1 MTERLNAYPPARPA
15 TNAMRKRLFPGR
27 TTSLL
32 QGLFL
37 APAIAVAI
45 LGVSVLFGQPAF
57 AISIVPAC
65 AKTGL
70 PDLNCAV
77 TAFVNVARLIFSV
90 TGSFALFMFIIGGF
104 KILSS
109 AGNDKKVSEG
119 KEYIKNAV
127 IGIFIILTAAYV
139 IEYGYQRLTGVKGGG
154 ICPVDKKGV
163 VKGSVFMQV
172 TTDAKGNQISTQKCC
187 PPSSVLLLNTKGVQE
202 CVNDCSQIT
211 THKCVE
217 TKPGG
222 KDRPEGQ
229 EGCIVGLCKGN
240 KSPSYLCCPKL

>member
-1 MTERLNAYPPARPA
+1 
-15 TNAMRKRLFPGR
+15 MRKRLLRGR
-27 TTSLL
+27 TMPLL

-37 APAIAVAI
+37 APAIAVAL
-45 LGVSVLFGQPAF
+45 LGISVLFGQPAL
-57 AISIVPAC
+57 AISIVPQC
-65 AKTGL
+65 AKSGL

-77 TAFVNVARLIFSV
+77 TAFVNIARLIFSV
-90 TGSFALFMFIIGGF
+90 TGSFALFMFILGGF
-104 KILSS
+104 KILTS

-119 KEYIKNAV
+119 KDAIKNAV

-139 IEYGYQRLTGVKGGG
+139 IEYGYQRLTGVKSGG

-163 VKGSVFMQV
+163 VQGSVFMEI
-172 TTDAKGNQISTQKCC
+172 TTDAKGNQTSTQKCC
-187 PPSSVLLLNTKGVQE
+187 GPKSVLLLNAKGVQE
-202 CVNDCSQIT
+202 CISDCSQIA

-222 KDRPEGQ
+222 KERPEGQ